1 MSSARL
7 SVGIRSI
14 AGGDDDASV
23 SSQPESNPAVDINL
37 AIDGLGESPGD
48 ACTDNN
54 TTVNT
59 GPTRNRGKNQSLSTN
74 RGGRRVKV
82 TLNPGN
88 PSAKRSDTAYKLVTP
103 RNSNNASIVD
113 KTGAG
118 KKKGASSD
126 RSFNLT
132 RKITTLENKIQKM
145 KDDIAAKDKN
155 IKQLLSE
162 QKKSARTFDSIKIDA
177 LKAKDREIK
186 QLLSE

>member
-23 SSQPESNPAVDINL
+23 SSQPEPNPAIDINFVVNRS
-37 AIDGLGESPGD
+37 DESPGD

-59 GPTRNRGKNQSLSTN
+59 GPTRKRGKNQSLSTN

-88 PSAKRSDTAYKLVTP
+88 PSAKRSDTAYKLVT
-103 RNSNNASIVD
+103 A
-113 KTGAG
+113 
-118 KKKGASSD
+118 KK
-126 RSFNLT
+126 F
-132 RKITTLENKIQKM
+132 I
-145 KDDIAAKDKN
+145 
-155 IKQLLSE
+155 
-162 QKKSARTFDSIKIDA
+162 
-177 LKAKDREIK
+177 
-186 QLLSE
+186 